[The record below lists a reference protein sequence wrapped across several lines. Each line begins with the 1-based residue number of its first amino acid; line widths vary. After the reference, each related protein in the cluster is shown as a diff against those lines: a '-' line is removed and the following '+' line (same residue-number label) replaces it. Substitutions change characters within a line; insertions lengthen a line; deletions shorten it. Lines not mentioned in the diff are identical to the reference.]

1 MPRDVERTKHR
12 AREAA
17 IVEFAAHGEHGTTM
31 ERIAAR
37 AGVNK
42 QRIYAYFGDK
52 AALFNAVVWEEIEK
66 VTEAVPLRIERTADV
81 GEFAGQNF
89 DYLQAHPDLARLVL
103 WEGLADLGAV
113 PDEPARSALY
123 QRKLDVVAEAQRNGL
138 IDGSL
143 EPAYLVFMLLALAS
157 WWTAQPQTARM
168 LTGADP
174 SAPRERTKRRAA
186 VVDAATRLARP
197 TPGPLPTLRHVRGAP
212 RSR

>member
-1 MPRDVERTKHR
+1 MELTKRR

-52 AALFNAVVWEEIEK
+52 AALFQAVVWEEIEK
-66 VTEAVPLRIERTADV
+66 VTEAVPLVIERSADV
-81 GEFAGQNF
+81 GEFAGQSLG
-89 DYLQAHPDLARLVL
+89 DLQAHPDLARLVL
-103 WEGLADLGAV
+103 WEGLADVGAV
-113 PDEPARSALY
+113 PEEPARSALY
-123 QRKLDVVAEAQRNGL
+123 RRKLDVIGEAQRNGM
-138 IDGSL
+138 IDDAL

-186 VVDAATRLARP
+186 VVDAAMRLAGP
-197 TPGPLPTLRHVRGAP
+197 VGGPGAAHVR
-212 RSR
+212 S

>member
-1 MPRDVERTKHR
+1 VPRDVERTKQR

-17 IVEFAAHGEHGTTM
+17 IAEFAAHGEHGTTM
-31 ERIAAR
+31 ERIASR

-66 VTEAVPLRIERTADV
+66 VTEAVPLFIERSADV
-81 GEFAGQNF
+81 GEFAGKNF

-103 WEGLADLGAV
+103 WEGLADVGAV

-123 QRKLDVVAEAQRNGL
+123 QRKLDVIAAAQRHGL
-138 IDGSL
+138 IDDTL

-174 SAPRERTKRRAA
+174 SAPRERGKRRAA
-186 VVDAATRLARP
+186 VVDAAMRLARP
-197 TPGPLPTLRHVRGAP
+197 PLPP
-212 RSR
+212 SRT